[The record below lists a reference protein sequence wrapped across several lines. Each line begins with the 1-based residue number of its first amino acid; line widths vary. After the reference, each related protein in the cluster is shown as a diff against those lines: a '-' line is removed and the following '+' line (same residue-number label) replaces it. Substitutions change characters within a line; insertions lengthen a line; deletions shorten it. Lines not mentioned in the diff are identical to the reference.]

1 MSGAVRL
8 GPELVIVPPDFA
20 KYRQASER
28 VMSILQSATPL
39 VEPLSLDEAYL
50 DVTENLW
57 GEPLAMNVAL
67 RIKQL
72 IREQL
77 NLSASAGGAPHKI
90 PAKVPPRPPQ
100 PPPPTPSS
108 PAPPRA

>member
-1 MSGAVRL
+1 MPMSRAVRL
-8 GPELVIVPPDFA
+8 CPELVIVPPDFA
-20 KYRQASER
+20 KYRQASEK

-77 NLSASAGGAPHKI
+77 NLSASAGGGPNKYLAQI
-90 PAKVPPRPPQ
+90 PPRSRKP
-100 PPPPTPSS
+100 
-108 PAPPRA
+108 